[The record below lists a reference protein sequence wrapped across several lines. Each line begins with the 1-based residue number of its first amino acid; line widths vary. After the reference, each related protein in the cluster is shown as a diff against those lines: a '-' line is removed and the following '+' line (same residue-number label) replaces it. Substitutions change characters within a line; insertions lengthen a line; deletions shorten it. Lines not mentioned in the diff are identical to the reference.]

1 MGAAAAGPDMKC
13 CKKWE
18 YAQHQHQQQ
27 YGLNTSYRTL
37 ESKMRRDEDIGT
49 KNLST
54 PEAFS
59 SVPKHFLCVADAMLN
74 LSQVKPPRPL
84 SPSVGGQ

>member
-1 MGAAAAGPDMKC
+1 
-13 CKKWE
+13 
-18 YAQHQHQQQ
+18 
-27 YGLNTSYRTL
+27 
-37 ESKMRRDEDIGT
+37 MRRDEDIGT

-54 PEAFS
+54 PVVFS
-59 SVPKHFLCVADAMLN
+59 SVPKHYLCVEDAVQN